1 MDKISKICGDKPMI
15 IFLSCTS
22 KKKNYKCPAKE
33 LYSASQWFRRGYEYA
48 KKLNPRKIYILS
60 AKYGLLEEEDII
72 GPYNQSLIKEKDA
85 EIRKWSMMVLR
96 QIIKKNIPQNEKI
109 IFLCGKN
116 YRKYLQRYFINST
129 APLSHMG
136 IGKQLAFFKKEVNL

>member
-1 MDKISKICGDKPMI
+1 MVQG
-15 IFLSCTS
+15 
-22 KKKNYKCPAKE
+22 
-33 LYSASQWFRRGYEYA
+33 GYEYA

-60 AKYGLLEEEDII
+60 AKYGLLEEGDII

-96 QIIKKNIPQNEKI
+96 QIIKKNIPQNEKV

-136 IGKQLAFFKKEVNL
+136 IGKQLAFFKKEVSL

>member
-1 MDKISKICGDKPMI
+1 MI

-33 LYSASQWFRRGYEYA
+33 LYSASQWFKKGYKYA
-48 KKLNPRKIYILS
+48 KSLNPRKIYILS
-60 AKYGLLEEEDII
+60 AKYGLLDEDEII
-72 GPYNQSLIKEKDA
+72 EPYEKSLIKEKDA
-85 EIRKWSMMVLR
+85 EIRRWSIMVIK
-96 QIIKKNIPQNEKI
+96 QIKSRGINKDEEV

-116 YRKYLQRYFINST
+116 YRKYLSRYFRNSS

-136 IGKQLAFFKKEVNL
+136 IGKQLAFFNK